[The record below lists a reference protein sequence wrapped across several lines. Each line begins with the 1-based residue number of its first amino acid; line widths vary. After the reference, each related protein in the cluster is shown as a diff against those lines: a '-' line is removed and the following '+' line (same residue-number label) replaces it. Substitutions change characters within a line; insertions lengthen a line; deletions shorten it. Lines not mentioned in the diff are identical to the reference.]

1 MLPSPKNQTLMV
13 TLSAIQNS
21 PQGTSYQLVLAGA
34 VVALVP
40 VVVVFMFSQ
49 KYFFRGIEAGGLKF

>member
-1 MLPSPKNQTLMV
+1 
-13 TLSAIQNS
+13 